1 MQSYNSLIGFVNGWW
16 IKPKVIRNEDIKYGC
31 MMYYVV
37 VYGVLDSCMAYWMVL
52 MGFIE
57 YGSTYVLYLY
67 FQPY

>member
-1 MQSYNSLIGFVNGWW
+1 
-16 IKPKVIRNEDIKYGC
+16 
-31 MMYYVV
+31 MYYVV